1 MLKDSRSQERLN
13 VGLFKKKSRPGKNEK
28 GYDQR
33 KGSGFAVP
41 QLKASG
47 VKARIGGNYACG
59 FLVRT

>member
-13 VGLFKKKSRPGKNEK
+13 VDLFKKTSRSGENEK

-33 KGSGFAVP
+33 KVSGFMVP

-47 VKARIGGNYACG
+47 IKARMGGSYMCG
-59 FLVRT
+59 LLVRT